1 MSDNTITQL
10 VEAAGRAA
18 KSASAAIATVDGAA
32 IRAALMGMVDRLS
45 SKAEPVLAA
54 NRLDVSAAGAAG
66 MTEALLDRLRLDEG
80 RLAKMADQ
88 IAALAEAPDIDS
100 VAGTWTLHDGV
111 QVEERRRPVGVVGAN
126 YEARP
131 NVTVDVASQLVKS
144 RNAGVLRT
152 GSAALG
158 SAVALLDEV
167 IRPALL
173 AAGIDPEAIQIV
185 RSADRAG
192 AYALCSQPHLIPL
205 VIIRGSG
212 DTTRELS
219 SHAAVHGVRTLAH
232 ADGGGVMF
240 IDSAASI
247 ETAHALIRRSLDR
260 LGVCNRL
267 NLLLI
272 ADDRYDE
279 LLPGVLALIDELGIR
294 PSLPPYTHAR
304 GHEWA
309 LDDGNEA
316 TLTIDR
322 VRDAAEA
329 AAIANDETSGIA
341 AGIVTDDRATAEAF
355 LTAYRGTGAFWNVTT
370 RRLDGFELTGAP
382 ETGINVDHVP
392 GPRGPVTY
400 RDLYLRQYVVRHPG
414 A

>member
-1 MSDNTITQL
+1 MGDDTITKL

-18 KSASAAIATVDGAA
+18 KSASPAIAAVDGAA
-32 IRAALMGMVDRLS
+32 IRDALVGMVERLS
-45 SKAEPVLAA
+45 SRAEPVLAA
-54 NRLDVSAAGAAG
+54 NREDVSAAEAAG
-66 MTEALLDRLRLDEG
+66 MAEALLDRLRLDEG

-88 IAALAEAPDIDS
+88 IAALADAPDIES

-167 IRPALL
+167 IRPALSG
-173 AAGIDPEAIQIV
+173 AGIDPEAIQIV

-192 AYALCSQPHLIPL
+192 AYALCSQPQLIPL

-240 IDSAASI
+240 IDSAASVD
-247 ETAHALIRRSLDR
+247 TAHALIRRSLDR

-272 ADDRYDE
+272 AHDRYDE
-279 LLPGVLALIDELGIR
+279 LLPGVLALIDEMGIR
-294 PSLPPYTHAR
+294 PSLPPHAHAR

-329 AAIANDETSGIA
+329 AAVANDETSGIA
-341 AGIVTDDRATAEAF
+341 AGIVTEDRATAEAF